1 MKGFVRRRNTT
12 SKITDVEKLVHQ
24 AIDSITPED
33 WRKCVE
39 HVRKQ
44 EKYFEEMDKK
54 FEEYQK
60 DEYEN
65 IQFGTLN
72 EILATDVAAYNLQNP
87 SMLYS
92 VPNLFSPFENGKLQF
107 WFDQTP
113 RSEILLFNESTLPKL
128 STFLFCLKISSN
140 YLHTV

>member
-92 VPNLFSPFENGKLQF
+92 VPNLFSPFENGKLF
-107 WFDQTP
+107 WFDVKNYFSLNLQTWAG
-113 RSEILLFNESTLPKL
+113 
-128 STFLFCLKISSN
+128 
-140 YLHTV
+140 